1 MKVLFLDI
9 DGVVNSRATTSF
21 RSLYPLDP
29 HMAFMV
35 GKIQL
40 DTDCQVVL
48 SSSWRHHPDGI
59 KVVEESIVKILD
71 KTPTLDKLGV
81 RGHEIQAWLDQHP
94 EVERYAIL
102 DDDADMLEEQL
113 PNFFKTTFQNG
124 LTEDI
129 MYKVIA
135 HLNGIKDEN

>member
-1 MKVLFLDI
+1 MSKVLFLDI

-21 RSLYPLDP
+21 RNKLYPLDP

-40 DTDCQVVL
+40 GTDCDVVL
-48 SSSWRHHPDGI
+48 SSSWRHHPDGV
-59 KVVEESIVKILD
+59 KAVEDSIVKIID
-71 KTPTLDKLGV
+71 KTPTVSAGV
-81 RGHEIQAWLDQHP
+81 RGHEIQAWLDLHP
-94 EVERYAIL
+94 EVTTYAIL
-102 DDDADMLEEQL
+102 DDDSDMLENQM

-129 MYKVIA
+129 AKAVTE
-135 HLNGIKDEN
+135 HLNKEEK

>member
-21 RSLYPLDP
+21 KNKLYPVDP

-48 SSSWRHHPDGI
+48 SSSWRHHPDG
-59 KVVEESIVKILD
+59 VAAVEKSIVKIYD
-71 KTPTLDKLGV
+71 KTPMLNAGV
-81 RGHEIQAWLDQHP
+81 RGHEIQAWLDKHP

-102 DDDADMLEEQL
+102 DDDSDMLPEQL

-124 LTEDI
+124 LLESIAKEVTE
-129 MYKVIA
+129 
-135 HLNGIKDEN
+135 HLNKED

>member
-21 RSLYPLDP
+21 RNNLYPVDP

-40 DTDCQVVL
+40 DTGCEVVL

-59 KVVEESIVKILD
+59 KAVEDSVVKIFD
-71 KTPTLDKLGV
+71 KTPMLSQGV
-81 RGHEIQAWLDQHP
+81 RGHEIQAWLDKHP
-94 EVERYAIL
+94 EVTRYAIL
-102 DDDADMLEEQL
+102 DDDSDMLPEQM

-124 LTEDI
+124 LLEDI
-129 MYKVIA
+129 AKKVTE
-135 HLNGIKDEN
+135 HLNA